1 MSETGASLTAPKF
14 KLKDE
19 NAMNRIAVIIMG
31 LALCS
36 TAATAQTPHSVVL
49 FVPDGLRA
57 LRVTPESAPAM
68 AAMRDQGVNFRN
80 SHSIF
85 PTFTTANASAF
96 ATGHQLGD
104 TGDFSN
110 TIYVGRPVASA
121 NNSVTPFLENDRV
134 LGEIDQIF
142 GGDYLDEETI
152 LKGAR
157 KRGFSTAAI
166 GKVGPVLIF
175 DHTDRTGEPTIVI
188 DDATGT
194 NNGIPL
200 SSEIKAALTAAGLP
214 LAAPGRGDNG
224 KAGDFKTPGTTVA
237 NVTQQNY
244 FADVTAKAVLPILK
258 ARNKPFLLVYWSRD
272 PDGTQHNQGDSLNAL
287 TPGINGPTSLAAIRN
302 ADDNLKR
309 LRDTLGALG
318 LAESTNII
326 VAADHGFSTISKQS
340 QTSSAA
346 KAAYDDVPAGFL
358 PSGFLSID
366 LAKALGLP
374 LYDPDANNAIVG
386 ENAHSKIRGDGLIGQ
401 DPSRPDVVVAA
412 NGSSDLIYLPGKNAS
427 LAKRVIEFLFSQDYV
442 SGLFVDDDLDTF
454 PGTLPLS
461 AISLQGAAVTPRPAI
476 VVNFRSFSTGC
487 DEPVLCAATV
497 ADTTLQQGQGMHGS
511 LSRADTMN
519 FMAAVGPDFKS
530 GFVDTA
536 PVSNADIGVTI
547 AQILG
552 LDLARKG
559 NLVGRAIAEA
569 MPKGSLPGVISGIQ
583 RSEPSANGLRTILV
597 YQQVGLVRY
606 LDVAG
611 FPGRTVGLPQESA
624 ASR

>member
-1 MSETGASLTAPKF
+1 
-14 KLKDE
+14 
-19 NAMNRIAVIIMG
+19 MNRIAVLIMG
-31 LALCS
+31 LAFS
-36 TAATAQTPHSVVL
+36 TAAAAQAPNNVIL

-68 AAMRDQGVNFRN
+68 AAVRDQGVNFRN
-80 SHSIF
+80 LHSIF
-85 PTFTTANASAF
+85 PTVTTANASGF

-121 NNSVTPFLENDRV
+121 NNSVNPFLENDRV
-134 LGEIDQIF
+134 LGEVDQIF

-152 LKGAR
+152 LKAAR

-175 DHTDRTGEPTIVI
+175 DHTDRTGELTIVI
-188 DDATGT
+188 DDAIGT

-200 SSEIKAALTAAGLP
+200 SSEVKAALTAAGLP
-214 LAAPGRGDNG
+214 LVAPGR
-224 KAGDFKTPGTTVA
+224 TPGTTIA
-237 NVTQQNY
+237 NVTQENY

-272 PDGTQHNQGDSLNAL
+272 PDATQHGQGDSLNSL

-318 LAESTNII
+318 LTESTNII

-340 QTSSAA
+340 QTSAAA
-346 KAAYDDVPAGFL
+346 KATYDDVPAGFL
-358 PSGFLSID
+358 PGGFLSID

-386 ENAHSKIRGDGLIGQ
+386 ENAHPKIRGNGLIGP

-412 NGSSDLIYLPGKNAS
+412 SGSSDLVYLPGKNAA
-427 LAKRVIEFLFSQDYV
+427 LAKQVIEFLLTQDYV
-442 SGLFVDDDLDTF
+442 SGLFVDDDLGAF

-461 AISLQGAAVTPRPAI
+461 AISLRGAAVTPRPTI

-519 FMAAVGPDFKS
+519 FMAAIGPDFKS

-536 PVSNADIGVTI
+536 PVSNADVGMTI

-569 MPKGSLPGVISGIQ
+569 TPKGWLPGVISGIQ

-611 FPGRTVGLPQESA
+611 FPGRTVGLPQDSA
-624 ASR
+624 VLR

>member
-1 MSETGASLTAPKF
+1 M
-14 KLKDE
+14 
-19 NAMNRIAVIIMG
+19 MG
-31 LALCS
+31 LALYS
-36 TAATAQTPHSVVL
+36 TAATAQTPHNVIL

-57 LRVTPESAPAM
+57 LSVTPESTPAM
-68 AAMRDQGVNFRN
+68 AAVRDQGVNFKN

-85 PTFTTANASAF
+85 PTVTTANASAF

-104 TGDFSN
+104 TGDFGN

-121 NNSVTPFLENDRV
+121 SNSVTPFLENNRV
-134 LGEIDQIF
+134 LGEVDQIF

-152 LKGAR
+152 LKAAR

-175 DHTDRTGEPTIVI
+175 DHTDRTGEPTIII

-200 SSEIKAALTAAGLP
+200 SSEIKAALMAAGLP
-214 LAAPGRGDNG
+214 LTAPGRGDNG
-224 KAGDFKTPGTTVA
+224 KAGDFRTPGTTVPT
-237 NVTQQNY
+237 VTQQDY
-244 FADVTAKAVLPILK
+244 FAAVTAKAVPPMLK

-272 PDGTQHNQGDSLNAL
+272 PDATQHGQGDSLNSL
-287 TPGINGPTSLAAIRN
+287 TPGVNGPTSLAAIRN
-302 ADDNLKR
+302 ADDNLKQ

-318 LAESTNII
+318 LTESTNII

-340 QTSSAA
+340 HTSPAA
-346 KAAYDDVPAGFL
+346 KATYDDVPAGFL

-386 ENAHSKIRGDGLIGQ
+386 ENAHPKIRGDGLIGP

-412 NGSSDLIYLPGKNAS
+412 NLIYLPGKNAS
-427 LAKRVIEFLFSQDYV
+427 LAKRVIEFLLTQDYV
-442 SGLFVDDDLDTF
+442 SGLFVDDDLGAF
-454 PGTLPLS
+454 PGTLRLS
-461 AISLQGAAVTPRPAI
+461 AISLRGAAVTPRPAI

-497 ADTTLQQGQGMHGS
+497 ADTTFQQGQGTHGS

-530 GFVDTA
+530 GFVDPA
-536 PVSNADIGVTI
+536 PVSNADVGMTI

-559 NLVGRAIAEA
+559 TLVGRAIAEA
-569 MPKGSLPGVISGIQ
+569 MPEGSLPGVISGIQ

-611 FPGRTVGLPQESA
+611 FPGRTVGLPQDSA
-624 ASR
+624 VLR